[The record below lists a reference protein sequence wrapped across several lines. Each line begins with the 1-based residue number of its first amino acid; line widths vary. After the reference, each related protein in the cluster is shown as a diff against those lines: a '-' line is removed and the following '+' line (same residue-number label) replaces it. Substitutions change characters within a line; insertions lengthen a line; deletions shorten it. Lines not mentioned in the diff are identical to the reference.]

1 MSNLSKKQK
10 ANKRTNKAF
19 EFLTL
24 FSLVFGL
31 MVGSGIY
38 LKNRNT
44 SGGVLG
50 EAGQNPY
57 LAIIMWLV
65 IGLVSTLM
73 ILVFVEA
80 ASATKVSGHSTIQTW
95 GSRFLGRKVGSFYA
109 IFFIMFYVPVLTGIG
124 ALFAVKTVIDAADKL
139 SGPEWL
145 SHEGKLAI
153 QGTFAILMMVGF
165 MTLNMLTTKPG
176 HLIQTIFTFFKFI
189 PLAIVIIGGFVLNF
203 QGHDNA
209 FDNSSGEWKT
219 EYFFLTL
226 APILF
231 SFDGFIFA
239 AALQKDV
246 EHKEVVAPGLFFG
259 VLGVSLFYV
268 LISVAIFFGSIDGN
282 VFTLFDNLFASAP
295 GWAFFFKTVVAC
307 TIMTIVNGYS
317 IVGPK
322 GVQASIDDHLIFSK
336 SGEVIPHKKA
346 CIVQGIISISLVTIL
361 MIFSAVLKNNL
372 IDIIDFTSNTITV
385 MAFTTYLSVL
395 IGVLFNRKTKKV
407 EVEKVKGVFWYS
419 ILPIVFLTISMSYVY
434 YDLFKKLG
442 SVDTMF
448 DPLFFIFSLIVM
460 FSLWAINEKM
470 LKKYNPVLDKN
481 LETHKKIEKNNI

>member
-1 MSNLSKKQK
+1 MSNLTKKQK
-10 ANKRTNKAF
+10 SNKRTNKVF

-44 SGGVLG
+44 AGGVLG

-57 LAIIMWLV
+57 LAITMWLV

-80 ASATKVSGHSTIQTW
+80 ASSTKNQGHSTIQTW
-95 GSRFLGRKVGSFYA
+95 GSKFLGRRVGSFYA
-109 IFFIMFYVPVLTGIG
+109 IFFIMFYVPVLSGIG
-124 ALFAVKTVIDAADKL
+124 ALFSVKTIIDATDKL
-139 SGPEWL
+139 VGEQWL

-153 QGTFAILMMVGF
+153 QGSFAILMMIGF
-165 MTLNMLTTKPG
+165 MVLNMLTTKPG

-189 PLAIVIIGGFVLNF
+189 PLAIVIIGGFILNF
-203 QGHDNA
+203 QGNDNA

-219 EYFFLTL
+219 EYFFLTM

-268 LISVAIFFGSIDGN
+268 LISIAIFFGSVDGN
-282 VFTLFDNLFASAP
+282 VFTLFDNLFQKAP
-295 GWAFFFKTVVAC
+295 GWSFFFKSVVAC

-322 GVQASIDDHLIFSK
+322 GVQASMDDNLIFNKKDKIVSHRVAA
-336 SGEVIPHKKA
+336 VI
-346 CIVQGIISISLVTIL
+346 QGIISLSIVSLLITCSVI
-361 MIFSAVLKNNL
+361 INNNL

-385 MAFTTYLSVL
+385 MAFTIYLSVL
-395 IGVLFNRKTKKV
+395 IGVLVNRKTKRV
-407 EVEKVKGVFWYS
+407 EVEKVKGVYWFAAFP
-419 ILPIVFLTISMSYVY
+419 ILFLTVSMSYVY
-434 YDLFKKLG
+434 FDLFKKFS
-442 SVDTMF
+442 SVETMF
-448 DPLFFIFSLIVM
+448 DPLFFIFSLVVM
-460 FSLWAINEKM
+460 FILWGANEKL
-470 LKKYNPVLDKN
+470 LKKYNSQKEISKLVK
-481 LETHKKIEKNNI
+481 